1 MVNILLG
8 TNSQVFGIIAKNC
21 TDLGV
26 SVALARIGFIGMGL
40 MGVPMSCRLIA
51 AGYPVTVWN
60 RNPEKTQLPVEQGAQ
75 KAISIADLCEKS
87 DVIMLCVSDT
97 QAVKDIVLAENG
109 ILESLE
115 LDSASGKII
124 IDFSSI
130 DPEATRELASQMAKR
145 SCHWLDTPVSG
156 GVAGAEQGTLAIMAG
171 GDEVILDSVRPILE
185 PLSQRITRMGDVGS
199 GQVTKICNQMIVS
212 CNVLVMAEVMAL
224 AEKSGVNS
232 GQIPQALQGG
242 FADSTPLQLTGPR
255 MAERDYEPVK
265 WHVKTLLKDLD
276 MANGLAKDNASAIPM
291 AGLGAELMR
300 MHASKGFNDSD
311 PATIIEM
318 YLSSLNSLN
327 KQDGAE
333 SEKEFKS

>member
-1 MVNILLG
+1 MVNIQIG
-8 TNSQVFGIIAKNC
+8 TNSQVFGIIAKNN
-21 TDLGV
+21 TDQGV
-26 SVALARIGFIGMGL
+26 SVALAKIGFIGMGL
-40 MGVPMSCRLIA
+40 MGIPMSCRLLA

-60 RNPEKTQLPVEQGAQ
+60 RNPEKTQQPVEQGAQ
-75 KAISIADLCEKS
+75 KATSIADLCEKS

-115 LDSASGKII
+115 FDNEVRKII

-130 DPEATRELASQMAKR
+130 DPEATRQLALQVEKKSA
-145 SCHWLDTPVSG
+145 HWLDTPVSG

-171 GDEVILDSVRPILE
+171 GDEAILDSVRPILE
-185 PLSQRITRMGDVGS
+185 PLSQRITCMGDVGA

-311 PATIIEM
+311 PATFIEM
-318 YLSSLNSLN
+318 YLSSQNTVN
-327 KQDGAE
+327 KQDSTEA
-333 SEKEFKS
+333 EKEFKS

>member
-1 MVNILLG
+1 
-8 TNSQVFGIIAKNC
+8 
-21 TDLGV
+21 
-26 SVALARIGFIGMGL
+26 VALAKIGFIGMGL
-40 MGVPMSCRLIA
+40 MGIPMSCRLLA

-60 RNPEKTQLPVEQGAQ
+60 RNTAKTQIPAAKGAQ
-75 KAISIADLCEKS
+75 VASSLAQLCQQS

-97 QAVKDIVLAENG
+97 AAVEDIVLSDNG
-109 ILESLE
+109 LFSHLE
-115 LDSASGKII
+115 AGKII

-130 DPEATRELASQMAKR
+130 DPQATRELANKVAEK

-171 GDEVILDSVRPILE
+171 GSEKVLDSVRPILE
-185 PLSQRITRMGDVGS
+185 PLSARITRMGDVGS

-224 AEKSGVNS
+224 AEKSGVDS
-232 GQIPQALQGG
+232 GKIPQALKGG
-242 FADSTPLQLTGPR
+242 FADSIPLQLTGPR

-276 MANGLAKDNASAIPM
+276 MANSLAKGNLSSIPM

-300 MHASKGFNDSD
+300 LHASKGFNESD
-311 PATIIEM
+311 PSTLIEM
-318 YLSSLNSLN
+318 YLAHQARTSQETS
-327 KQDGAE
+327 
-333 SEKEFKS
+333 KEDQ